1 MNEGLSSPDVFPFLN
16 VRSVL
21 FDVVLEVTVIFDPFV
36 IFDPV
41 PLPPVAVASN
51 VDRVYTVAAV
61 VRTKATPKIIAINNL
76 LSMEESS
83 DSTIYALHSS
93 KSVVQPNKPLGGSVV
108 TVDILTRSVYPKTS
122 CFIPPY

>member
-1 MNEGLSSPDVFPFLN
+1 
-16 VRSVL
+16 
-21 FDVVLEVTVIFDPFV
+21 
-36 IFDPV
+36 
-41 PLPPVAVASN
+41 
-51 VDRVYTVAAV
+51 
-61 VRTKATPKIIAINNL
+61 
-76 LSMEESS
+76 MEESS